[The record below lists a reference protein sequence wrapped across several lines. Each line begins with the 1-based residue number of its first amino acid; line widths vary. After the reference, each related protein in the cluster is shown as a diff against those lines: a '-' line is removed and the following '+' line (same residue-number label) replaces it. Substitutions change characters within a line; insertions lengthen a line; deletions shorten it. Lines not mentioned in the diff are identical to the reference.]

1 VNASPPVI
9 GHAIENIQTRR
20 CARHSDRE
28 AAARC
33 PSCGGFF
40 CRECIVEHEGRLL
53 CTSCLA
59 RVYSSATGRRGNWAG
74 ARRQFALAAAVLAA
88 VLVFYGI
95 GSILLNVPPDFH
107 EGTIWA
113 SKTGD
118 TP

>member
-1 VNASPPVI
+1 VSAAPPVA
-9 GHAIENIQTRR
+9 GLVIENIHTRR
-20 CARHSDRE
+20 CARHVDRE

-59 RVYSSATGRRGNWAG
+59 RESASAKARQDKWAG
-74 ARRQFALAAAVLAA
+74 ARRRLELAAATLAA

-113 SKTGD
+113 PKTGA

>member
-1 VNASPPVI
+1 MNASPPATGLVI
-9 GHAIENIQTRR
+9 QDIQTRR
-20 CARHSDRE
+20 CARHVDRE

-59 RVYSSATGRRGNWAG
+59 RESASAKARQGNWAG
-74 ARRQFALAAAVLAA
+74 ARRQLMLAAATLAA

-95 GSILLNVPPDFH
+95 GSILLDIPPDFH

-113 SKTGD
+113 PNTGA

>member
-1 VNASPPVI
+1 VNVAPSVA
-9 GHAIENIQTRR
+9 GLAIENIQARR
-20 CARHSDRE
+20 CARHVDRE

-40 CRECIVEHEGRLL
+40 CRECIVEHGGRLL
-53 CTSCLA
+53 CTVCLA
-59 RVYSSATGRRGNWAG
+59 RESASAKARQGKWAG
-74 ARRQFALAAAVLAA
+74 ARRRVELAAAMLAA
-88 VLVFYGI
+88 VLVFYAI

-113 SKTGD
+113 PKTGS